1 MIRPVAGRSIDA
13 PGPWAVVGVSLAA
26 LAAGTFC
33 TVAIGALAP
42 ELQADLGLSRG
53 EIGLLTG
60 LVSAGASIAS
70 RRAGALTDT
79 AGPAT
84 VLAGALLLFTI
95 AFAGAAA
102 APSAA
107 LLMAALF
114 VAGLGYGGTN
124 PPTNVVIAGRMTARI
139 GFFMSLKQTGVPIG
153 GFLAGIVLPP
163 IAVASSWRVAFG
175 VGALVSLSVA
185 GATRFLRGAA
195 VLSAPAEGA
204 HLHGPSRR
212 ERWVIGVYGLV
223 MAGTQWVFLTYLVLY
238 LTERRGF
245 GLERAGLV
253 LAAATACSVGG
264 RLVWG
269 WLSDRSGRRVEVLL
283 ATSAVAAAA
292 LAVFAAGVSG
302 PAVWPVAILAG
313 TTLVGWNGVFHAL
326 VADRAGPGRI
336 GRLSGEVMAFVFA
349 GSTIAPPVLGL
360 VSDQSDSWTLL
371 WALAAALVVGAG
383 VLLRAGIRP

>member
-1 MIRPVAGRSIDA
+1 MILPVAGRSIDA

-60 LVSAGASIAS
+60 LVSAGASLAS
-70 RRAGALTDT
+70 RRAGALTDS

-84 VLAGALLLFTI
+84 VLALALLLFAA
-95 AFAGAAA
+95 AFAAA
-102 APSAA
+102 AVAPTAA
-107 LLMAALF
+107 LVMAALF

-124 PPTNVVIAGRMTARI
+124 PPTNVVVAGRMTGRI

-153 GFLAGIVLPP
+153 GFLAGLVLPP
-163 IAVASSWRVAFG
+163 IAVAVSWRAAFG
-175 VGALVSLSVA
+175 VGALLALAVA
-185 GATRFLRGAA
+185 ASTRLLRGAA
-195 VLSAPAEGA
+195 VLSAPAEAGNRG
-204 HLHGPSRR
+204 GPSRR

-264 RLVWG
+264 RLGWG
-269 WLSDRSGRRVEVLL
+269 WLSDRSGRRVGVLVG
-283 ATSAVAAAA
+283 TSGVGAAA
-292 LAVFAAGVSG
+292 LAMFAAGVSG

-326 VADRAGPGRI
+326 VADHAGPGAI

-360 VSDQSDSWTLL
+360 VSDRSDSWTLL
-371 WALAAALVVGAG
+371 WALAAGLVVAAA
-383 VLLRAGIRP
+383 VLLRAGIRT